1 MKKINLMD
9 EKSNKQKKRTE
20 KQKKRKKRL
29 IIALSLLGAFLIFSV
44 LAVKLTSHSKFCSSC
59 HYMGPYFESW
69 EESSHGQFEC
79 SKCHYPPDG
88 GIISKL
94 GKKIEG
100 LVMLGRY
107 WTKLYVKSKPW
118 AEVRDDSC
126 LQEGCHEKRLLE
138 GKVMFKTVAFDHT
151 VHFEDLKRGKKL
163 QCTSC
168 HSQIVQ
174 GEHITVTESTCFI
187 CHFKESEFYPQID
200 RCSHCHHQEELVS
213 EETSRY
219 NHSLVFEKGYSC
231 DKCHSNTIM
240 GDGVV
245 PRENCYK
252 CHMEQERLDKYDDTD
267 LMHEEHIAKNKIEC
281 NQCHLDIQHKIFKDI
296 DTIAD
301 CITCHT
307 DTHMSQKI
315 LYTGEGGMGI
325 PHAMPNIMLQKGLS
339 CKGCHIFHEESSGRI
354 VKSDTSTSAAAACES
369 CHGAGFA
376 RIMKDWEIATE
387 KRLADIQVVFNRAK
401 SEIRS
406 SRSGQKKE
414 AQMLLDEA
422 AFNIDIVERGKG
434 VHNIKYSQILLQT
447 SYDKISES
455 LRLAGSS
462 YKPALNLAEADL
474 IPTQC
479 SNCHSGIEEINT
491 QIFGL
496 EFPHKS
502 HLMEQKIQC
511 DKCHSNVRRH
521 GEFIATKQSCAV
533 CHHRDPS
540 NKDCS
545 SCHKLQTAFYYGG
558 RLNGHE
564 APTDFM
570 AEAEIEC
577 KDCHLNNNDAIFRP
591 DKNKCL
597 DCHEKGYEELHSDW
611 QTTIRES
618 IQSIKTSL
626 GDKKK
631 LRLTQE
637 QRSQI
642 IEIEEMLQ
650 KIETDGSL
658 GIHNFMFI
666 DETLTSMENI
676 LDSFE
681 DNY

>member
-1 MKKINLMD
+1 
-9 EKSNKQKKRTE
+9 
-20 KQKKRKKRL
+20 
-29 IIALSLLGAFLIFSV
+29 
-44 LAVKLTSHSKFCSSC
+44 
-59 HYMGPYFESW
+59 MGPYFESW

-79 SKCHYPPDG
+79 SKCHYPPKG

-118 AEVRDDSC
+118 AEIRDESC
-126 LQEGCHEKRLLE
+126 LQEGCHDKRLLE

-200 RCSHCHHQEELVS
+200 NCSHCHHQKELIS

-219 NHSLVFEKGYSC
+219 NHTLVFEKEYSC

-252 CHMEQERLDKYDDTD
+252 CHMEQERLEKYDDTD
-267 LMHEEHIAKNKIEC
+267 LMHEEHIANNKIEC

-296 DTIAD
+296 ETIAD

-315 LYTGEGGMGI
+315 LYSGEGGMGI
-325 PHAMPNIMLQKGLS
+325 PHAMPNIMLEKGLS

-354 VKSDTSTSAAAACES
+354 VKSDTSTSTAAACES
-369 CHGAGFA
+369 CHGTGFA

-387 KRLADIQVVFNRAK
+387 KRLTDIRIVFNRTK
-401 SEIRS
+401 NEIRS
-406 SRSGQKKE
+406 SRNSQKKK

-434 VHNIKYSQILLQT
+434 VHNIEYSQELLLV
-447 SYDKISES
+447 SYDKITES
-455 LRLAGSS
+455 LRIAGSS
-462 YKPALNLAEADL
+462 YKPIFNLAEADL

-491 QIFGL
+491 HVFGL
-496 EFPHKS
+496 DFPHKS
-502 HLMEQKIQC
+502 HLMEQRIQC
-511 DKCHSNVRRH
+511 DNCHSNVRSH
-521 GEFIATKQSCAV
+521 GEFVATKNGCAV
-533 CHHRDPS
+533 CHHRDS
-540 NKDCS
+540 NKDCT
-545 SCHKLQTAFYYGG
+545 SCHQLQKSFYKGG
-558 RLNGHE
+558 ILDEMEVPEDIMSLSGV
-564 APTDFM
+564 
-570 AEAEIEC
+570 EC
-577 KDCHLNNNDAIFRP
+577 VDCHISAKDTVFRP

-597 DCHEKGYEELHSDW
+597 DCHEEGYEELHSDW
-611 QTTIRES
+611 QNITREL
-618 IQSIKTSL
+618 ILSIKKQLIEKQKLSL
-626 GDKKK
+626 SADQKSSLSN
-631 LRLTQE
+631 LR
-637 QRSQI
+637 RI
-642 IEIEEMLQ
+642 LQ
-650 KIETDGSL
+650 KIEMDGSL
-658 GIHNFMFI
+658 GIHNYMFI
-666 DETLTSMENI
+666 EEILTSLKNR
-676 LDSFE
+676 LDSL
-681 DNY
+681 